1 LLSLIKIPVECG
13 DYIGSL
19 RNQISLNINMT
30 DQQLSE
36 LIKNCPREIVTARTT
51 LKVPSIDMLATRL
64 AWVQASTDA
73 LGFVPGWRKNLD
85 PEVAKR
91 SVERDVLSFEKGE
104 DVIYNV
110 FETNTNHYVG
120 RIDLHSWDAEA
131 PRCEIGY
138 MADSRT
144 SGKGLLREAALVCL
158 ELAFSMGAVRVQA
171 TTDTRNLRSIEF
183 AKSIGLQEEGVL
195 RNYER
200 LDGVLCDQLLLSICN
215 D

>member
-1 LLSLIKIPVECG
+1 
-13 DYIGSL
+13 
-19 RNQISLNINMT
+19 MT

-36 LIKNCPREIVTARTT
+36 LIKNSPREIVTVRTT
-51 LKVPSIDMLATRL
+51 LKVPNIDMLATRL

-73 LGFVPGWRKNLD
+73 LDFVPGWRKNLD

-91 SVERDVLSFEKGE
+91 SVERDVLSVEKGE

-171 TTDTRNLRSIEF
+171 ITDTRNLRSIEF

-200 LDGVLCDQLLLSICN
+200 LDGVLCDQLLLSICK